1 LKEVVKSEA
10 KCVMYAEDGLIFLK
24 DPEDPSQKYWR
35 EKILAEFEKSGV
47 EVNLDKSR
55 MSET

>member
-1 LKEVVKSEA
+1 MKEVVKSEA

-24 DPEDPSQKYWR
+24 DPEDL
-35 EKILAEFEKSGV
+35 EKILAEFEKAGV

-55 MSET
+55 